1 MPSPCCP
8 ALDVWALSPPNPLLK
23 GDFSSLELQQGSTK
37 RWEPFLQK
45 EPREELELLA
55 AVNSWKQPKGES
67 PDEQDRLQSSLV
79 KLCRKEAGLLVF
91 YSQDFNGA

>member
-8 ALDVWALSPPNPLLK
+8 VLDVWALSPYNPLSK

-37 RWEPFLQK
+37 RWDPFLQK

-55 AVNSWKQPKGES
+55 VVNSWKPLSWKQPKGGES
-67 PDEQDRLQSSLV
+67 
-79 KLCRKEAGLLVF
+79 
-91 YSQDFNGA
+91 